1 METYSSGMWT
11 IRAGEEDA
19 FVEDWRAF
27 AEWSSR
33 QPGAGTL
40 RLTRDARN
48 PSRFLSFAPWES
60 YEQVRAW
67 QGMPEFA
74 ERIEKARRHTTE
86 FMASEYEFV
95 VAAEGSYAPAAST

>member
-11 IRAGEEDA
+11 IRPGEEDA

-27 AEWSSR
+27 AEWSSQ

-60 YEQVRAW
+60 VERLQAW
-67 QGMPEFA
+67 QNMPEFA
-74 ERIEKARRHTTE
+74 ERLEKARGHTTE
-86 FMASEYEFV
+86 FMASEYELVV
-95 VAAEGSYAPAAST
+95 VAEGAYQPAASA